1 MRLKEELEK
10 RDLLYQFT
18 DKKLFDLYEKGGEKF
33 YCGYDPSAD
42 SLHLGHLLTIMTAV
56 NFMKRGNTFVLLIGG
71 AT

>member
-1 MRLKEELEK
+1 MNLQDELKQ

-18 DKKLFDLYEKGGEKF
+18 DETLFNLYDTGGQKF

-56 NFMKRGNTFVLLIGG
+56 HFMKRGNTFVLLI
-71 AT
+71 